1 MFLIIL
7 TFISAISISLIA
19 AGYSIIGLATLFA
32 GAATPIIAMGSALEV
47 GKLVAAS
54 WLYHNWRRNIP
65 KSLKAYL
72 FTSII
77 VLIFITSVGI
87 FGFLSKAH
95 LDQVKPTAGNTEQIA
110 LIDKKIKQEEKII
123 ERAEKTLAQLDKALD
138 VYIDKEYVSRG
149 LKERNKQKEERDL
162 LNKSIDESMAKIADL
177 NNSKS
182 SINIEQLKLEA
193 DVGPLKYVA
202 ELIYGDNAKD
212 HFDSAVRIIIL
223 ILIFVFDPLAVLLL
237 IASQYTFNWARE
249 QKGGGSL
256 PPKSDPDNSPTSP
269 TPGYTDEEWD
279 QAHRENYE
287 FDRAKVIDANEPPEI
302 VEPEEPKEKEKT
314 TSELLMEGFKEEQE
328 QRAIEEQNEE
338 WADMYAQ
345 ADNTLPKDSVA
356 EQIEDE
362 TLKELSNL
370 DKWNEWVEK
379 ANEEAEKNPEE
390 PKKELP
396 DTKNRIFYSAEV
408 EDQKKT
414 PEGIN
419 YMKKEGNKQV
429 RKTSTPKS

>member
-1 MFLIIL
+1 MFLTLI

-19 AGYSIIGLATLFA
+19 AGYSILGLATLFA
-32 GAATPIIAMGSALEV
+32 GAYVPIIAMGSALEV

-54 WLYHNWRRNIP
+54 WLYHNWRSNIP

-77 VLIFITSVGI
+77 VLIFITSIGI

-110 LIDKKIKQEEKII
+110 LIDKKIKQQQMII
-123 ERAEKTLAQLDKALD
+123 DRAEKTLNQLDKALD

-162 LNKSIDESMAKIADL
+162 LNKSIDEAMAKIADL

-237 IASQYTFNWARE
+237 IAANI
-249 QKGGGSL
+249 SL
-256 PPKSDPDNSPTSP
+256 NQWRDKR
-269 TPGYTDEEWD
+269 DE
-279 QAHRENYE
+279 
-287 FDRAKVIDANEPPEI
+287 
-302 VEPEEPKEKEKT
+302 
-314 TSELLMEGFKEEQE
+314 
-328 QRAIEEQNEE
+328 
-338 WADMYAQ
+338 
-345 ADNTLPKDSVA
+345 
-356 EQIEDE
+356 
-362 TLKELSNL
+362 
-370 DKWNEWVEK
+370 
-379 ANEEAEKNPEE
+379 
-390 PKKELP
+390 
-396 DTKNRIFYSAEV
+396 
-408 EDQKKT
+408 KKT
-414 PEGIN
+414 DTMERALKRIEVLEN
-419 YMKKEGNKQV
+419 RNKRLKIYKDLTKEFGDNPDEIKLKLNQIYDWNND
-429 RKTSTPKS
+429 KN